1 MFIRKS
7 SFFFL
12 VAFSVYSFGQTESIN
27 DLLLEGQSLFRKGDY
42 SGSLEKYQNALSLPN
57 TDSEQLS
64 TIRKNAALSALSA
77 GQNDTASSLYQT
89 VPGPEG
95 SYGLGISLFR
105 QAEESEKEPATNA
118 VLRAKNAKKT
128 ADLFGKASD
137 SFRAAIQGGMTE
149 KIAQT
154 NLVTALMK
162 SKEWFQKAKEANLE
176 VQYGE
181 KTPSELLNLLMDEQK
196 KSYVDGIVG
205 VTNNVSS
212 KIKQFEKAAN
222 EQRIVA
228 DIWPFLEKEI
238 LSQARNQITNEE
250 QLAELQKQFVFS
262 RDRAD
267 GSFSALEELNQN
279 AFSSMRENNMD
290 ALLVFSMISDPL
302 QLITES
308 ISTESNALERVV
320 DYQKFRVPM
329 EEQGVV
335 KGLFSVF
342 QQKLPDWLEQK
353 RQQNS
358 ISTENQQSDSVLTE
372 EDMEELDRLIQ
383 QVNNAFETIS
393 KEICQTDRILPDSS
407 VPAGQQAQQDMIAIK
422 KILEKTQPPQENQ
435 QNQQNEQDKKQ
446 NEKNDSK
453 QNQENQKQNGQDQQN
468 EQESQSAEENSSQ
481 PEKEVEKQPEEKTQ
495 QDPEE
500 RAANEMMN
508 AILKLEK
515 QREEEKNKKRFVLPA
530 KVGEKDW

>member
-42 SGSLEKYQNALSLPN
+42 SGSLEKYKNALSLPN

-77 GQNDTASSLYQT
+77 GQNDTAYSLYQT

-105 QAEESEKEPATNA
+105 QAKESEKEPATNA
-118 VLRAKNAKKT
+118 VLRAKTAKKT

-137 SFRAAIQGGMTE
+137 SFRSAIQGGMTDPVV
-149 KIAQT
+149 QT
-154 NLVTALMK
+154 NLVTALQK
-162 SKEWFQKAKEANLE
+162 SKEWVLKEKEANLE

-181 KTPSELLNLLMDEQK
+181 KTPPELLKLLMTEQK
-196 KSYVDGIVG
+196 KSYVDGIIG
-205 VTNNVSS
+205 VTNTVSF
-212 KIKQFEKAAN
+212 KIKQFEKAS
-222 EQRIVA
+222 EKQRVVA

-238 LSQARNQITNEE
+238 LAQARNQTTNEE
-250 QLAELQKQFVFS
+250 QLAELQKQFVYS
-262 RDRAD
+262 KDRAD
-267 GSFSALEELNQN
+267 GSWSALEDLNPA
-279 AFSSMRENNMD
+279 AFTSMRENNMD
-290 ALLVFSMISDPL
+290 ALRVFSMISDPL
-302 QLITES
+302 QLVTES
-308 ISTESNALERVV
+308 ISIESNALERVV
-320 DYQKFRVPM
+320 DYQKFRVPT

-358 ISTENQQSDSVLTE
+358 VSTENQQSDSVLTE

-393 KEICQTDRILPDSS
+393 KEIGKTDRILPDSS
-407 VPAGQQAQQDMIAIK
+407 IPAGQQAQQDMIAIK

-435 QNQQNEQDKKQ
+435 QNQQNEQDKK
-446 NEKNDSK
+446 EKNDSK
-453 QNQENQKQNGQDQQN
+453 QNQENQKQNDQNQQN
-468 EQESQSAEENSSQ
+468 EQESQSLEENSSQ
-481 PEKEVEKQPEEKTQ
+481 PEKEDEKKPEEKTQ

-500 RAANEMMN
+500 QAANEMMQ